1 MMMMM
6 IMMMMIFFKMIQR
19 RMDGSVNFYRGWTEY
34 KKGFGDINTE
44 FWIGIGGF
52 FLKQTLLYPM
62 AYTLN
67 LNVTVYGAVWSHKA
81 WIRLAVYAPWKKRGH
96 IVLHLFIFS
105 AQYMLNPIFRQLSDL
120 VHMFQSQATS
130 ICTNVYHSLS
140 VDTFAWID
148 WIDRVL
154 RRIGNISWI

>member
-1 MMMMM
+1 MTFTMMMMM
-6 IMMMMIFFKMIQR
+6 MMMMMMIFFKMIQR

-67 LNVTVYGAVWSHKA
+67 LSVTVYGAV
-81 WIRLAVYAPWKKRGH
+81 
-96 IVLHLFIFS
+96 
-105 AQYMLNPIFRQLSDL
+105 
-120 VHMFQSQATS
+120 
-130 ICTNVYHSLS
+130 
-140 VDTFAWID
+140 
-148 WIDRVL
+148 
-154 RRIGNISWI
+154 